1 MLPQRP
7 EPAHRRGPR
16 PPSPGGSRASTTSPF
31 PLRSP
36 QVPWSGV
43 TAPTRACAPPASPPA
58 RPARCCAPRT
68 RPRRPPPSPPH
79 APLAVRSGGHG
90 ISGSSTDDGG
100 VVIHLGSLNGV
111 EVIDRE
117 RRLVRVGPAPAGVTS
132 PRSSRPS
139 NWPSAP
145 AISASWASEGWR
157 RPAVWASCRART
169 V

>member
-1 MLPQRP
+1 M
-7 EPAHRRGPR
+7 
-16 PPSPGGSRASTTSPF
+16 
-31 PLRSP
+31 
-36 QVPWSGV
+36 
-43 TAPTRACAPPASPPA
+43 
-58 RPARCCAPRT
+58 
-68 RPRRPPPSPPH
+68 
-79 APLAVRSGGHG
+79 RSGGHG

-100 VVIHLGSLNGV
+100 VIHLGSLNGV
-111 EVIDRE
+111 EVMDRE

-157 RPAVWASCRART
+157 RPAVWASCPART